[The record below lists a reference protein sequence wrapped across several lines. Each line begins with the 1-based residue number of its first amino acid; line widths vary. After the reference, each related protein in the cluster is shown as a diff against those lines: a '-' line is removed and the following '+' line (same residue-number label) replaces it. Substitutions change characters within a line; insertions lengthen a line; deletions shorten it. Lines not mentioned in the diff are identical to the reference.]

1 MSKSMREYDVVVVGS
16 GAGGMAAALTAAIHG
31 LSVLVLEK
39 AAKVGGSTAVS
50 GGAVWV
56 PNNPYAK
63 AMGIE
68 DSEADVR
75 QYLQQ
80 VLGNA
85 LRPDLMDAFLRT
97 GPQMVSFFDQNTD
110 VKFAARA
117 YSPDYYPELPG
128 AGKAGR
134 PMDPLPFDARQLR
147 DGFARLRNPLK
158 EFMVLG
164 GMMVNLTDVK
174 HLLNVTRSF
183 ASWKHGMAL
192 VLSYFRDRASGYTRG
207 TRLLMGN
214 ALAARLLNSADALG
228 ITIVTGSA
236 VKRLLEED
244 GRITG
249 VEIGQGEQYIA
260 RLGVVMATGG
270 FPWDAERRQ
279 HLGPSGAGLWSMAP
293 RENTGDGIRM
303 AEAVGGSFLE
313 SPADMAFWAPVSV
326 LKQADGTEVRF
337 PHLVWDRAKPGLIAV
352 GKDGR
357 RFVNEGTSYHEFV
370 RAMFCAGNIPAFL
383 ICDRPFID
391 KWGLGLALPGK
402 RPRRHL
408 IEAGY
413 LVEANSIAELAR
425 MLEIDTTA
433 LADTIGRVNGFAAAG
448 VDDDFGKGMSEY
460 NRYYG
465 DADHPGHPNLGPVRT
480 APYYAVRVYPGDIGT
495 AAGLQTNSNAQVL
508 GRDGQAIAG
517 LYACGNDMAS
527 IMGGH
532 YPGAGITLGPALTFG
547 YIAGC
552 HLAGKNPLPY
562 EETR

>member
-1 MSKSMREYDVVVVGS
+1 MRKSMREYDVVVVGS

-39 AAKVGGSTAVS
+39 AAKVGGSTAIS

-97 GPQMVSFFDQNTD
+97 GPQMVAFFDQNTA

-147 DGFARLRNPLK
+147 DGFARLRDPLK

-183 ASWKHGMAL
+183 ASWKHGAAL

-214 ALAARLLNSADALG
+214 ALAARLLKSADTLG
-228 ITIVTGSA
+228 ITIVTGTA

-244 GRITG
+244 GRIAG
-249 VEIGQGEQYIA
+249 VETGQGEQYLA
-260 RLGVVMATGG
+260 RRGVVMATGG
-270 FPWDAERRQ
+270 FPWDADRRRRLSPQ
-279 HLGPSGAGLWSMAP
+279 GAGLWSMAP

-303 AEAVGGSFLE
+303 AEAVGGSFLD
-313 SPADMAFWAPVSV
+313 SPADMAFWAPVSIC
-326 LKQADGTEVRF
+326 KQPDGSEVRF

-370 RAMFCAGNIPAFL
+370 RAMFRANAIPAFL
-383 ICDRPFID
+383 ICDRAFIG

-408 IEAGY
+408 IDAGY

-425 MLEIDTTA
+425 TLEIDATA
-433 LADTIGRVNGFAAAG
+433 LAETIGRMNGFAAAG
-448 VDDDFGKGMSEY
+448 IDDDFGKGASEY

-465 DADHPGHPNLGPVRT
+465 DADAPGHPNLGPVRT
-480 APYYAVRVYPGDIGT
+480 APFYAVRVYPGDIGT
-495 AAGLQTNSNAQVL
+495 AAGLQTNSDAQVL

-552 HLAGKNPLPY
+552 HLAGQNPLQH

>member
-1 MSKSMREYDVVVVGS
+1 MNRSMREYDVVVVGS

-50 GGAVWV
+50 GGAVWI

-85 LRPDLMDAFLRT
+85 MRPDLMDAFLRT
-97 GPQMVSFFDQNTD
+97 GPQMVSFFDKNTD

-117 YSPDYYPELPG
+117 YSPDYYPEIPG
-128 AGKAGR
+128 AGKGGR
-134 PMDPLPFDARQLR
+134 PMDPLPFDARELR
-147 DGFARLRNPLK
+147 DGFTRLRDPLK

-183 ASWKHGMAL
+183 TSWKHGMVL
-192 VLSYFRDRASGYTRG
+192 VLKYFRDRASGYKRG

-214 ALAARLLNSADALG
+214 ALSARLLKSADALG
-228 ITIVTGSA
+228 ITIVTSAA
-236 VKRLLEED
+236 VKRLLEQD
-244 GRITG
+244 GRVTG
-249 VEIGQGEQYIA
+249 VETGQGEQYFA
-260 RLGVVMATGG
+260 RRGVVMATGG
-270 FPWDAERRQ
+270 FPWDAELRQ
-279 HLGPSGAGLWSMAP
+279 RLSPPGAGMWSMAP

-303 AEAVGGSFLE
+303 AQAVGGSFLE
-313 SPADMAFWAPVSV
+313 SPADMAFGAPVSIW
-326 LKQADGTEVRF
+326 KRADGSEVRF

-352 GKDGR
+352 GKNGR

-370 RAMFCAGNIPAFL
+370 RAMFRANEIPAFL
-383 ICDRPFID
+383 ICDRQFID

-408 IEAGY
+408 IAAGY
-413 LVEANSIAELAR
+413 LVEAGSIAELAAKID
-425 MLEIDTTA
+425 IDTAGLENTV
-433 LADTIGRVNGFAAAG
+433 GRVNRFALAG
-448 VDDDFGKGMSEY
+448 ADEDFGKGSSEY

-465 DADHPGHPNLGPVRT
+465 DADNTSHPNLGPVRT
-480 APYYAVRVYPGDIGT
+480 PPFYAVRVYPGDIGT
-495 AAGLQTNSNAQVL
+495 AAGLQTNRHAQVI
-508 GRDGQAIAG
+508 GCDGQVVPG

-552 HLAGKNPLPY
+552 HLAGKNPMQN

>member
-1 MSKSMREYDVVVVGS
+1 MSSAMREYDVVVVGS

-31 LSVLVLEK
+31 LSVVVLEK
-39 AAKVGGSTAVS
+39 APKVGGSTAVS
-50 GGAVWV
+50 GGAVWI
-56 PNNPYAK
+56 PNNPHARSI
-63 AMGIE
+63 GVE

-85 LRPDLMDAFLRT
+85 MRPDLMDAFLRA
-97 GPQMVSFFDQNTD
+97 GPRMVSFFDKNTD

-134 PMDPLPFDARQLR
+134 PMDPLPFDARELR
-147 DGFARLRNPLK
+147 DGFARLRDPLK

-183 ASWKHGMAL
+183 TSWKYGMAL
-192 VLSYFRDRASGYTRG
+192 VLRYFRDRVTGYRRG

-214 ALAARLLNSADALG
+214 ALAARLLKSADALG
-228 ITIVTGSA
+228 ITIVTNA
-236 VKRLLEED
+236 AAKRLLERD
-244 GRITG
+244 GRVIG
-249 VEIGQGEQYIA
+249 VETVQGEQYGA
-260 RLGVVMATGG
+260 RRGVVMATGG
-270 FPWDAERRQ
+270 FPWDAELRRR
-279 HLGPSGAGLWSMAP
+279 LAPPGAGMWSMAP
-293 RENTGDGIRM
+293 EENAGDGIRM
-303 AEAVGGSFLE
+303 AQAVGGNFLE
-313 SPADMAFWAPVSV
+313 SPADMAFWAPVSIW
-326 LKQADGTEVRF
+326 KQADGKEVRF

-352 GKDGR
+352 GKNGR

-370 RAMFCAGNIPAFL
+370 RAMFRTGNIPAYL
-383 ICDRPFID
+383 VCDRPFID

-408 IEAGY
+408 IRDGY
-413 LVEANSIAELAR
+413 LIEAKSIAELAAKLGIDAAA
-425 MLEIDTTA
+425 LEDTV
-433 LADTIGRVNGFAAAG
+433 GRVNRFAAAG
-448 VDDDFGKGMSEY
+448 TDEDFGKGSSEY

-465 DADHPGHPNLGPVRT
+465 DPDNPGHPNLGPVRT
-480 APYYAVRVYPGDIGT
+480 GPFYAARVYPGDIGT
-495 AAGLQTNSNAQVL
+495 AAGLQTNSHAQVI
-508 GRDGQAIAG
+508 GRDGRVIAG

-552 HLAGKNPLPY
+552 HLAGKDPMQT
-562 EETR
+562 EDIR

>member
-1 MSKSMREYDVVVVGS
+1 MREYDVVVVGS
-16 GAGGMAAALTAAIHG
+16 GAGGMATALTAAIHG

-39 AAKVGGSTAVS
+39 AAKLGGSTAVS
-50 GGAVWV
+50 GGAVWI
-56 PNNPYAK
+56 PNNPHARS
-63 AMGIE
+63 MGVE

-85 LRPDLMDAFLRT
+85 MRPDLMDAFLRA
-97 GPQMVSFFDQNTD
+97 GPQMVSFFDRRTE

-134 PMDPLPFDARQLR
+134 PMDPLPFDARELR
-147 DGFARLRNPLK
+147 DGFTRLRDPLK

-192 VLSYFRDRASGYTRG
+192 VLNYFRDRAGGYKRG

-214 ALAARLLNSADALG
+214 ALAARLLKSADALG
-228 ITIVTGSA
+228 ITIVTEAA
-236 VKRLLEED
+236 VKRLVEKG
-244 GRITG
+244 GRVAG
-249 VEIGQGEQYIA
+249 VETGQGEQYMA
-260 RLGVVMATGG
+260 RRGVVLATGG
-270 FPWDAERRQ
+270 FPWDADLRQ
-279 HLGPSGAGLWSMAP
+279 RLSPPGAGLWSMAP

-303 AEAVGGSFLE
+303 AQAVGGSFLE

-326 LKQADGTEVRF
+326 WKQADGSEVRF

-352 GKDGR
+352 GKNGK

-370 RAMFCAGNIPAFL
+370 RAMFRAGEIPAYL

-408 IEAGY
+408 IETGY
-413 LVEANSIAELAR
+413 LMESASIAELATK
-425 MLEIDTTA
+425 LDIDAAGLHGTV
-433 LADTIGRVNGFAAAG
+433 LRVNRFAEAG
-448 VDDDFGKGMSEY
+448 LDEDFGKGSSEY

-465 DADHPGHPNLGPVRT
+465 DADNPGHPNLGPVRT
-480 APYYAVRVYPGDIGT
+480 APFYAVRVYPGDIGT
-495 AAGLQTNSNAQVL
+495 AAGLQTNSHAQVI
-508 GRDGQAIAG
+508 GSDGQVVAG

-552 HLAGKNPLPY
+552 HLADKDPMQN

>member
-39 AAKVGGSTAVS
+39 AAKLGGSTAVS
-50 GGAVWV
+50 GGAVWI
-56 PNNPYAK
+56 PGNLHAR

-68 DSEADVR
+68 DSDADVM

-85 LRPDLMDAFLRT
+85 MRPDLMDAFLRT
-97 GPQMVSFFDQNTD
+97 GPRMVAFFDHKTD

-134 PMDPLPFDARQLR
+134 PMDPLPFDARELR
-147 DGFARLRNPLK
+147 DGFARLRDPLK

-183 ASWKHGMAL
+183 SSWKHGMAL
-192 VLSYFRDRASGYTRG
+192 VLGYFRDRASGYRRG

-214 ALAARLLNSADALG
+214 ALAARLLKSADRLG
-228 ITIVTGSA
+228 ITIIADAA
-236 VKRLLEED
+236 VKRLLQEN
-244 GRITG
+244 GRIAG
-249 VEIGQGEQYIA
+249 VETGQGEQYLA
-260 RLGVVMATGG
+260 RRGVVMATGG
-270 FPWDAERRQ
+270 FPWDAELRQ
-279 HLGPSGAGLWSMAP
+279 RLGPPGAGLWSMAP

-303 AEAVGGSFLE
+303 ARAVGGSFLD

-326 LKQADGTEVRF
+326 WQRADGTETRF

-370 RAMFCAGNIPAFL
+370 RAMFRAGHVPAFL

-413 LVEANSIAELAR
+413 LVEADSIA
-425 MLEIDTTA
+425 A
-433 LADTIGRVNGFAAAG
+433 LAAKLDIDAAALQATVLRVNRFAETGA
-448 VDDDFGKGMSEY
+448 DEDFGKGSSEY

-465 DADHPGHPNLGPVRT
+465 DADNPGHPNLGPLRT
-480 APYYAVRVYPGDIGT
+480 APFYAVRVYPGDIGT
-495 AAGLQTNSNAQVL
+495 AAGLQTNSDAQVI
-508 GRDGQAIAG
+508 GRDGQAMPG

-552 HLAGKNPLPY
+552 HLAGKDPMQN

>member
-31 LSVLVLEK
+31 LSVVVLEK
-39 AAKVGGSTAVS
+39 APRLGGSTAVS
-50 GGAVWV
+50 GGAVWI

-68 DSEADVR
+68 DSDADVK

-85 LRPDLMDAFLRT
+85 MRPDLMDAFLRT
-97 GPQMVSFFDQNTD
+97 GPQMVAFFDQKTD

-134 PMDPLPFDARQLR
+134 PMDPLPFDARELG
-147 DGFARLRNPLK
+147 DGFARLRDPLK

-214 ALAARLLNSADALG
+214 ALAARLLKSADALG
-228 ITIVTGSA
+228 ITIVTNA
-236 VKRLLEED
+236 AAKRLLEQD
-244 GRITG
+244 GRIAGIET
-249 VEIGQGEQYIA
+249 VQGEQYLA
-260 RLGVVMATGG
+260 RRGVVMATGG
-270 FPWDAERRQ
+270 FPWDADRRQ
-279 HLGPSGAGLWSMAP
+279 QLSPRGAGLWSMAP

-303 AEAVGGSFLE
+303 AEAVGGSFLD
-313 SPADMAFWAPVSV
+313 SPADMAFWAPVSICR
-326 LKQADGTEVRF
+326 QPDGSDVRF

-352 GKDGR
+352 GRDGK

-370 RAMFCAGNIPAFL
+370 RAMFRAGNIPAFL

-408 IEAGY
+408 IQAGY
-413 LVEANSIAELAR
+413 LIEANSIAELAGR
-425 MLEIDTTA
+425 LEIDA
-433 LADTIGRVNGFAAAG
+433 ARLADTIDRVNGFAVSGIDA
-448 VDDDFGKGMSEY
+448 DFGKGSSEY

-465 DADHPGHPNLGPVRT
+465 DAENSGHPNLGPLRT
-480 APYYAVRVYPGDIGT
+480 APFYAVRVYPGDIGT
-495 AAGLQTNSNAQVL
+495 AAGLQTNSDAQVI
-508 GRDGQAIAG
+508 GRDGQVVSG

-552 HLAGKNPLPY
+552 HLAGRNPMQN
-562 EETR
+562 EEM